1 MSVEFTVKKND
12 FPKCERIA
20 HDAIEGA
27 LELVGAQCAKNAKS
41 LAPVDTGTLRNSI
54 DHQMDGDDTVV
65 VGTNVEYAVYQE
77 FGTSRQPVAANGGKG
92 YMRPAANDYKNQYVG
107 IVERAL
113 KNRLG

>member
-12 FPKCERIA
+12 FPRCERIA
-20 HDAIEGA
+20 HEAIEGA

-77 FGTSRQPVAANGGKG
+77 MGTSRISAANGGKG
-92 YMRPAANDYKNQYVG
+92 YMRPAANDYKSQYVG

>member
-20 HDAIEGA
+20 HEAIEGA

-41 LAPVDTGTLRNSI
+41 LAPVDTGNLRNSI

-65 VGTNVEYAVYQE
+65 VGTNVEYAIYQE
-77 FGTSRQPVAANGGKG
+77 MGTSRISAANGGKG

-107 IVERAL
+107 IVEKAL
-113 KNRLG
+113 KSRLG